1 MRVHPKQVTGGADT
15 LSSNPEAL
23 FVGIEETIGPIPVA
37 GGRRTEADGQ
47 DPSDMRRPIA
57 AFFSLCEFAPVA
69 GLSRLH
75 NDGAVMTILSEENGE
90 MGSERVR

>member
-1 MRVHPKQVTGGADT
+1 
-15 LSSNPEAL
+15 
-23 FVGIEETIGPIPVA
+23 
-37 GGRRTEADGQ
+37 
-47 DPSDMRRPIA
+47 
-57 AFFSLCEFAPVA
+57 VA